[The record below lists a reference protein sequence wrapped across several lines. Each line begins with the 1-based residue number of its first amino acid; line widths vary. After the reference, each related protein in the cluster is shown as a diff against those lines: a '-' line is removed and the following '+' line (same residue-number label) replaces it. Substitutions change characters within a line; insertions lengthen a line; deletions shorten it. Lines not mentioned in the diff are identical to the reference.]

1 MTIAELGAIG
11 EFLGSIA
18 VLATLIYLA
27 TQIRHSQKF
36 AMAQAFQAR
45 CDMAIQVGHFQAPK
59 VLATLSSDDPGGR
72 IDWSRMDELGTEE
85 MAEVRRWLNAAHTL
99 SDNTCY
105 QNELGLIPDEH
116 FNAQNLSYLETWYP
130 GWQRVGIPISARIQ
144 NRWERFRE
152 SQSLESA
159 ANSRNL

>member
-1 MTIAELGAIG
+1 MTIAELGSVG

-45 CDMAIQVGHFQAPK
+45 CDMAIQVSHFQAPEIMAK
-59 VLATLSSDDPGGR
+59 LTSGNSKGK
-72 IDWSRMDELGTEE
+72 IDWARVDDLGPGE
-85 MAEVRRWLNAAHTL
+85 MAQLRRWLNTAHIL

-116 FNAQNLSYLETWYP
+116 FNAQNLSFLAMWYP
-130 GWQRVGIPISARIQ
+130 GWQRVGIPISPRLQ
-144 NRWERFRE
+144 TRWDQLLRGH
-152 SQSLESA
+152 
-159 ANSRNL
+159 ANVSGDQEA